1 MSRRPAGPMRKFW
14 AVFRREYLER
24 IQSRWYIFATVA
36 GPVFFGSV
44 ITAPQIFTR
53 KAHPSADVS
62 HIVILD
68 ATHTDLGTRI
78 AKALQGGPQSDSL
91 PTALRPDVRPV
102 LPAAIRSAQDAATA
116 EVVNHRWIGYLVVD
130 SAAMAG
136 ADVYYAGRNASS
148 AQDMNRLTTAVRR
161 SILAQRLEAVGLDP
175 ARIRAL
181 TDVRS
186 DINADRI
193 TDTGR
198 GGSGELSTIFA
209 YLVAFTLYTMIVL
222 YGNVI
227 LRAVVDEKS
236 NRVAEVVVASVSPD
250 TLLAG
255 KVFGVSS
262 VAVTQVLLWVVMSG
276 IVYKA
281 RGPLLHLFNLE
292 IPAIPFPSITA
303 MSVLALVAFW
313 VLGFL
318 CYAALFA
325 GMGAIVTNQED
336 ATQAALPVTMLVVL
350 AVVLVVP
357 ALIDP
362 NSTIARLSSWFPF
375 TAPIIMPV
383 RMSVTQVST
392 FEVLATLVGVAVA
405 CWGSTWIAARLYR
418 VGLLMYGKRP
428 SLRELARWISQAS

>member
-1 MSRRPAGPMRKFW
+1 MSRRPAGPAQKFW

-44 ITAPQIFTR
+44 ITVPQLLTR

-78 AKALQGGPQSDSL
+78 AKALNGGPLGDTL
-91 PTALRPDVRPV
+91 AAVVRPV
-102 LPAAIRSAQDAATA
+102 VSAGLPSAQEAATA
-116 EVVNHRWIGYLVVD
+116 EIVNHHWIGYLVID

-148 AQDMNRLTTAVRR
+148 VQDMNRLTAAVRR

-175 ARIRAL
+175 RRIRAL

-186 DINADRI
+186 EINADRI
-193 TDTGR
+193 TDQGR
-198 GGSGELSTIFA
+198 GGSAELSTIFA

-236 NRVAEVVVASVSPD
+236 SRVAEVVVASVSPD

-262 VAVTQVLLWVVMSG
+262 VAVTQVLLWVVMSTV
-276 IVYKA
+276 VYKT
-281 RGPLLHLFNLE
+281 RGPLLHLFRLD
-292 IPAIPFPSITA
+292 IPAIPLPTISA
-303 MSVLALVAFW
+303 MSILALVAFW

-357 ALIDP
+357 ALLDP
-362 NSTIARLSSWFPF
+362 NGTTARVASWFPF

-383 RMSVTQVST
+383 RMSVTQVSA
-392 FEVLATLVGVAVA
+392 FEVVSTLVGVALA
-405 CWGSTWIAARLYR
+405 CWVSVWIAARLYR

-428 SLRELARWISQAS
+428 SLREIGRWIRQAS

>member
-1 MSRRPAGPMRKFW
+1 MSRRPAGPMQKFW

-24 IQSRWYIFATVA
+24 IQSRWYIFATIA

-53 KAHPSADVS
+53 KAHPSANVVAHHHPRRHPHGSRDP
-62 HIVILD
+62 H
-68 ATHTDLGTRI
+68 R
-78 AKALQGGPQSDSL
+78 QG
-91 PTALRPDVRPV
+91 A
-102 LPAAIRSAQDAATA
+102 
-116 EVVNHRWIGYLVVD
+116 
-130 SAAMAG
+130 
-136 ADVYYAGRNASS
+136 AGRPAERLVADRTATRGAGRVAGGDQVGPGRCHHGDREPRVDRLSRHRQRRNGGRRRVLRGRNGSS
-148 AQDMNRLTTAVRR
+148 VQDINRLTAAVRR

-181 TDVRS
+181 TDVRVE
-186 DINADRI
+186 INADRI
-193 TDTGR
+193 TDAGR
-198 GGSGELSTIFA
+198 GGSAELSTIFA

-276 IVYKA
+276 IVYKT

-357 ALIDP
+357 TLLDP

-392 FEVLATLVGVAVA
+392 FEVAATLVGVAVA

-428 SLRELARWISQAS
+428 SLRELVRWISQAS

>member
-1 MSRRPAGPMRKFW
+1 MQKFW

-78 AKALQGGPQSDSL
+78 AKALEGGPQSDTMA
-91 PTALRPDVRPV
+91 TALRPEVRPV
-102 LPAAIRSAQDAATA
+102 LSPALQAAQDAAMA
-116 EVVNHRWIGYLVVD
+116 EVVNHKWIGYLVVD

-136 ADVYYAGRNASS
+136 AEVYYAGRNASS
-148 AQDMNRLTTAVRR
+148 VQDMNRLTAALRR

-175 ARIRAL
+175 RRIRAL

-186 DINADRI
+186 EINADRI
-193 TDTGR
+193 TDQGR
-198 GGSGELSTIFA
+198 GGSAELSTIFA

-262 VAVTQVLLWVVMSG
+262 VAVTQVMLWVVMSG
-276 IVYKA
+276 IVYKG
-281 RGPLLHLFNLE
+281 RVPLLHLFNLE
-292 IPAIPFPSITA
+292 IPAIPLPTISA
-303 MSVLALVAFW
+303 MSILALVAFW

-357 ALIDP
+357 VLLDP
-362 NSTIARLSSWFPF
+362 NSTLARVSSWFPF

-383 RMSVTQVST
+383 RMSVTQVSA
-392 FEVLATLVGVAVA
+392 FEVLATLVGVALA

-428 SLRELARWISQAS
+428 SLREIVRWIGQAS

>member
-1 MSRRPAGPMRKFW
+1 MSRRPAGPMQKFW

-24 IQSRWYIFATVA
+24 IQSRWYIFATIA

-44 ITAPQIFTR
+44 ITVPQLLTR

-68 ATHTDLGTRI
+68 ATHTDLGARI
-78 AKALQGGPQSDSL
+78 AKSLNGGPLGDTL
-91 PTALRPDVRPV
+91 AAVVRPV
-102 LPAAIRSAQDAATA
+102 VSAGLPSAQDAATA
-116 EVVNHRWIGYLVVD
+116 EIVNHHWIGYLVID

-148 AQDMNRLTTAVRR
+148 AQDMNRLTAAVRR

-175 ARIRAL
+175 KRIRAL

-186 DINADRI
+186 EINADRI
-193 TDTGR
+193 TDQGR
-198 GGSGELSTIFA
+198 GGSAELSTIFA
-209 YLVAFTLYTMIVL
+209 YMVAFTLYTMIVL

-236 NRVAEVVVASVSPD
+236 SRVAEVVVASVSPD

-262 VAVTQVLLWVVMSG
+262 VAVTQVLLWVVMSTV
-276 IVYKA
+276 VYKT
-281 RGPLLHLFNLE
+281 RGPLLHLFNLD
-292 IPAIPFPSITA
+292 IPSIPLPTISA
-303 MSVLALVAFW
+303 MSIVALVAFW

-357 ALIDP
+357 ALLDP
-362 NSTIARLSSWFPF
+362 NGTVARAASWFPF

-383 RMSVTQVST
+383 RMSVTQVSWY
-392 FEVLATLVGVAVA
+392 EVASALLGVAIA
-405 CWGSTWIAARLYR
+405 CAVSVWLAARLYR

-428 SLRELARWISQAS
+428 SLRELGRWIRQAS

>member
-1 MSRRPAGPMRKFW
+1 MQKFW

-36 GPVFFGSV
+36 GPIFFGSV
-44 ITAPQIFTR
+44 ITVPQLLTR

-68 ATHTDLGTRI
+68 ATHTDLGDRI
-78 AKALQGGPQSDSL
+78 AKALNGGPLGDTL
-91 PTALRPDVRPV
+91 AAVARPV
-102 LPAAIRSAQDAATA
+102 ASGDLPAAQTAATT
-116 EVVNHRWIGYLVVD
+116 EIVNHHWIGYLVID

-148 AQDMNRLTTAVRR
+148 VQDMNRLTAAVRR
-161 SILAQRLEAVGLDP
+161 SIVAQRLEAVGIDP
-175 ARIRAL
+175 RRTRAL

-186 DINADRI
+186 EINADRI
-193 TDTGR
+193 TDQGR
-198 GGSGELSTIFA
+198 GGSAELSTIFA

-236 NRVAEVVVASVSPD
+236 SRVAEVVVSSVSPD

-262 VAVTQVLLWVVMSG
+262 VAVTQVLLWVVMSAV
-276 IVYKA
+276 VYKS
-281 RGPLLHLFNLE
+281 RGPLLHLFNLDV
-292 IPAIPFPSITA
+292 PAIPFPTISTMSI
-303 MSVLALVAFW
+303 VALVTFW

-357 ALIDP
+357 TLLDP
-362 NSTIARLSSWFPF
+362 NSTVARAASWFPF

-383 RMSVTQVST
+383 RMSVTQVSWY
-392 FEVLATLVGVAVA
+392 EVVATLVGVAIA
-405 CWGSTWIAARLYR
+405 CGVSVWISARLYR

-428 SLRELARWISQAS
+428 SLRELSRWIRQAS

>member
-1 MSRRPAGPMRKFW
+1 MKKFW
-14 AVFRREYLER
+14 TVFRREYLER

-44 ITAPQIFTR
+44 ITIPQVLTR
-53 KAHPSADVS
+53 KARPSADVA
-62 HIVILD
+62 HVIILD
-68 ATHTDLGTRI
+68 ATNTGLGQRI
-78 AKALQGGPQSDSL
+78 ARTLRGGPLGDTL
-91 PTALRPDVRPV
+91 AAVVRPV
-102 LPAAIRSAQDAATA
+102 LSPALPTAQNEATA
-116 EVVNHRWIGYLVVD
+116 EVVKHQWIGYLVID
-130 SAAMAG
+130 SAVMAG

-148 AQDMNRLTTAVRR
+148 VQDMNRLTAAIRR
-161 SILAQRLEAVGLDP
+161 SVLALRLERVGLDP
-175 ARIRAL
+175 QRIRSL

-186 DINADRI
+186 EINADRI
-193 TDTGR
+193 TDQGR
-198 GGSGELSTIFA
+198 GGSAELSTLFA

-236 NRVAEVVVASVSPD
+236 SRVAEVVVASVSPD

-262 VAVTQVLLWVVMSG
+262 VAMTQVLLWVVMST
-276 IVYKA
+276 IVYKT
-281 RGPLLHLFNLE
+281 RGSLLHLFHLD
-292 IPAIPFPSITA
+292 IPAIPFPTIGA
-303 MSVLALVAFW
+303 ASVLALVLFW

-357 ALIDP
+357 TLIEP
-362 NSTIARLSSWFPF
+362 NGTLARAASWFPF

-383 RMSVTQVST
+383 RMSVTQVSWY
-392 FEVLATLVGVAVA
+392 EVSSSLFGVAVG
-405 CWGSTWIAARLYR
+405 CGLSVWLAARLYR
-418 VGLLMYGKRP
+418 VGLLLYGKRP
-428 SLRELARWISQAS
+428 SLRELVRWVREAR

>member
-1 MSRRPAGPMRKFW
+1 MSRRPAGPMQKFW

-44 ITAPQIFTR
+44 ITVPQLLTR
-53 KAHPSADVS
+53 KAHPSADVT
-62 HIVILD
+62 HVIILD
-68 ATHTDLGTRI
+68 ATHTDLGARI
-78 AKALQGGPQSDSL
+78 ARSLTGDPLSDTL
-91 PTALRPDVRPV
+91 ATALRPVVRPV
-102 LPAAIRSAQDAATA
+102 VPAGLRSAQDAATA
-116 EVVNHRWIGYLVVD
+116 EIVNHQWIGYLVID
-130 SAAMAG
+130 SGVMAG
-136 ADVYYAGRNASS
+136 ADIYYAGRNASS
-148 AQDMNRLTTAVRR
+148 MQDINRLTAAVRR
-161 SILAQRLEAVGLDP
+161 NILAQRLEGVGLDP

-181 TDVRS
+181 TDVRNE
-186 DINADRI
+186 INADRI
-193 TDTGR
+193 TDQGR
-198 GGSGELSTIFA
+198 GGSAELSTIFA
-209 YLVAFTLYTMIVL
+209 YVVAFTLYTMIVL

-236 NRVAEVVVASVSPD
+236 SRVAEVVVASVSPD

-262 VAVTQVLLWVVMSG
+262 VAVTQVLLWVVMST
-276 IVYKA
+276 IVYKT
-281 RGPLLHLFNLE
+281 RVPLLHLFNLD
-292 IPAIPFPSITA
+292 IPAIPFPTISWLSI
-303 MSVLALVAFW
+303 LALIAFW

-357 ALIDP
+357 ALLDP
-362 NSTIARLSSWFPF
+362 NGTLAKTASWFPF
-375 TAPIIMPV
+375 TAPILMPV
-383 RMSVTQVST
+383 RMSVTQVSWY
-392 FEVLATLVGVAVA
+392 EIVATLLGVAIGCGVSV
-405 CWGSTWIAARLYR
+405 WLAARLYR

-428 SLRELARWISQAS
+428 SLRELGRWIRQAS